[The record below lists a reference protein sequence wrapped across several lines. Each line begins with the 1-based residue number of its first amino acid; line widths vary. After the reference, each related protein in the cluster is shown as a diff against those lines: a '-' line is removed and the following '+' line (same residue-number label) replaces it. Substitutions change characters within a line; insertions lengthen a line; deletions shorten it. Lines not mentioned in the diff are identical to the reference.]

1 MNRDPASFP
10 GTPARAGRIALV
22 GILAA
27 AVLGALRTRESA
39 LRLLEKNRVFLD
51 AGLPALPGPGHLETL
66 ASWAPPAAGAVFF
79 GLSLGLGTAAVLGV
93 AVATARM
100 LPGRVGR
107 SAPWLVLALPA
118 AAWAYGDP
126 QLALFLLCASAATL
140 VWTHPPRD
148 RRSVLL
154 RAAAGAVAALGLVP
168 WARAPEGAFTRVRDR
183 ILLAAPSGPGLWM
196 NHLYYRW
203 TLYPAEVLKPLD
215 ARSQPWVRPEL
226 PGPERLSFCR
236 QVLRFGALC
245 ADGPPGAA
253 DVVAHRAG
261 DRIILEADGVRV
273 PWPSDPVQQGK
284 SWRWLARDA
293 DRARALRRAT
303 ALALFAG
310 GPIALAW
317 TLGGIALRVGS
328 WIPGRR
334 KRVLFV
340 LLCAGLLGGAV
351 AAASIPPPWL
361 RGARHLAASSRA
373 PPEADVDSLLRSPR
387 PVLRLYGAR
396 LASRLGPRGESWLL
410 RALEDPVINVRYTA
424 ALGLGRTGGAR
435 ARQALLGLLGSRG
448 EWYVKERA
456 YAALWRMGWRP
467 GGIR

>member
-27 AVLGALRTRESA
+27 ATLGALRTRESA
-39 LRLLEKNRVFLD
+39 LRLLEKNRAFLD

-100 LPGRVGR
+100 LPGRAGR
-107 SAPWLVLALPA
+107 VTPWLVLALPA
-118 AAWAYGDP
+118 AAWKHGDP
-126 QLALFLLCASAATL
+126 QLAFFLLCVAAAAL
-140 VWTHPPRD
+140 AWARPPPD
-148 RRSVLL
+148 RRIALL

-168 WARAPEGAFTRVRDR
+168 WVRAPEGAFTRVRDR
-183 ILLAAPSGPGLWM
+183 ILLSAPSGPGLWM

-226 PGPERLSFCR
+226 PGPARRSFCR

-253 DVVAHRAG
+253 DAVAHGAG
-261 DRIILEADGVRV
+261 DRIILEADGARV
-273 PWPSDPVQQGK
+273 PWPSDPGRQRQAWHG
-284 SWRWLARDA
+284 LARQA

-317 TLGGIALRVGS
+317 ALGGVALWLGG
-328 WIPGRR
+328 WIPGPR
-334 KRVLFV
+334 KQVLFA
-340 LLCAGLLGGAV
+340 LLCAGLLGGVV
-351 AAASIPPPWL
+351 AAASLPPPWL
-361 RGARHLAASSRA
+361 RDARSLAASPRA
-373 PPEADVDSLLRSPR
+373 PPEAAVASLIRSPR

-396 LASRLGPRGESWLL
+396 LASRLGLRGESWLL
-410 RALEDPVINVRYTA
+410 RALDDPVINVRYTA
-424 ALGLGRTGGAR
+424 ALGLGRIGGAR
-435 ARQALLGLLGSRG
+435 ARRALLGLLGSRG

-456 YAALWRMGWRP
+456 YAALWRTGWRP
-467 GGIR
+467 GGDR